1 MELSN
6 NQLKKIYSLL
16 EKIDCCSDVLKDE
29 SIRDLTVDI
38 RSILDPIYCPVCGAC
53 GETGDGCASRCDG
66 LSALQLFLN
75 LEQYLLEKELLYFGK
90 EASRPNIISHIIEEL
105 RIRSSSSDIGMY
117 CDHYIK
123 SYQDLEKEN
132 NDYYT
137 NVKSLLHLFNKVE
150 ESDSG
155 VEFHPNTI
163 SSCRVLDTITFG
175 EIFKKLREMTQ

>member
-6 NQLKKIYSLL
+6 DQLKEIYNIL
-16 EKIDCCSDVLKDE
+16 EEIDCCSDVLKDE
-29 SIRDLTVDI
+29 TIRDLTVDI

-53 GETGDGCASRCDG
+53 GETGDGCASRCETLYG
-66 LSALQLFLN
+66 MRLFEN
-75 LEQYLLEKELLYFGK
+75 LEKYLLEKELLYFGN
-90 EASRPNIISHIIEEL
+90 ETNRPNIISHIIDEIKI
-105 RIRSSSSDIGMY
+105 RIESSKEDLY

-137 NVKSLLHLFNKVE
+137 NVKSLLDLFNKVE

-163 SSCRVLDTITFG
+163 SSCRVLDTIAFG